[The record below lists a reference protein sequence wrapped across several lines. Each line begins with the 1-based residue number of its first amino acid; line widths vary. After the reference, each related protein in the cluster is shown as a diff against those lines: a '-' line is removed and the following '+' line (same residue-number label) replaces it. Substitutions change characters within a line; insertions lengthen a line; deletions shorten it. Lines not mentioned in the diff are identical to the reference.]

1 LVAVW
6 NTERLLF
13 LNQYLYF
20 LISLLVDAEGS
31 SLVPNGKVILVPF
44 EADLKV
50 MVLSNDFEDYIG

>member
-1 LVAVW
+1 MW

>member
-1 LVAVW
+1 VW

-31 SLVPNGKVILVPF
+31 SLVPNGKVIQVPF

-50 MVLSNDFEDYIG
+50 MVFSNDFEDYIG

>member
-1 LVAVW
+1 MW

-50 MVLSNDFEDYIG
+50 MVLSNDFEDCIG

>member
-1 LVAVW
+1 VW

-50 MVLSNDFEDYIG
+50 MVFSNDFEDYIG

>member
-1 LVAVW
+1 VW

-50 MVLSNDFEDYIG
+50 MVLSNDFEDCIG

>member
-1 LVAVW
+1 VW

-50 MVLSNDFEDYIG
+50 MVLNNDFEDYIG